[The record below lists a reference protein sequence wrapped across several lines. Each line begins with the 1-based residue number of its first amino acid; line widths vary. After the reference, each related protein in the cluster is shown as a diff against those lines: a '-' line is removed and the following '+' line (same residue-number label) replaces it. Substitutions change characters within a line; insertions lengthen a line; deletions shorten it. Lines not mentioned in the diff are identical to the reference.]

1 MRRPLLLVGQLLL
14 GLPLGLA
21 GSACDSHL
29 DAEVGGA
36 LLPQALD
43 VVPAGGGP
51 TIVVLPGRPAPAL
64 APGPVRLAIDH
75 AVPWRELGPLLA
87 AADKAGAQP
96 TLLVGQRD
104 RIRGFRLSDDL
115 RDEYTLR
122 FRATSAGKFCL
133 SPPGTR
139 EAYCVET
146 GTRRH
151 VSSVYVREAVQ
162 KAVAEYGIKQAWVVP
177 DTDTRWGDIVRTID
191 GARTCC
197 KEPFRV
203 AVSR

>member
-1 MRRPLLLVGQLLL
+1 MRRSFVVLALLV
-14 GLPLGLA
+14 LPAAPG
-21 GSACDSHL
+21 CDSHL

-43 VVPAGGGP
+43 VMPPGDGP
-51 TIVVLPGRPAPAL
+51 TIVVLPGKPAPAL
-64 APGPVRLAIDH
+64 PAGPVKLAVDH

-87 AADKAGAQP
+87 AADQAGAQP

-104 RIRGFRLSDDL
+104 RIRGFRLSDEL

-122 FRATSAGKFCL
+122 FQPTSDGKFCL
-133 SPPGTR
+133 SPPATR
-139 EAYCVET
+139 EAYCVQT

-151 VSSVYVREAVQ
+151 VSAAFVRAAVQ
-162 KAVAEYGIKQAWVVP
+162 KAVAAYGITQGRVVP
-177 DTDTRWGDIVRTID
+177 DADTRWGDIVRSID

>member
-1 MRRPLLLVGQLLL
+1 MRRLQHF
-14 GLPLGLA
+14 LGLA
-21 GSACDSHL
+21 LGLAASACDSHL

-43 VVPAGGGP
+43 VVPAGTGP
-51 TIVVLPGRPAPAL
+51 TVVVLPGKPAPPLPA
-64 APGPVRLAIDH
+64 GPVKLAIDH
-75 AVPWRELGPLLA
+75 AVPWSELGPLLA
-87 AADKAGAQP
+87 AADTAGAQP

-104 RIRGFRLSDDL
+104 RIRGFRLSDEL
-115 RDEYTLR
+115 KDEYTLR
-122 FRATSAGKFCL
+122 FRATSTGSFCL

-151 VSSVYVREAVQ
+151 VSAVFVREAVQ
-162 KAVAEYGIKQAWVVP
+162 KAVAEYGIMQARVVP
-177 DTDTRWGDIVRTID
+177 DADTRWGDIVRTID

-197 KEPFRV
+197 KAPFRV
-203 AVSR
+203 AVAR

>member
-1 MRRPLLLVGQLLL
+1 MMRRRLPLLL
-14 GLPLGLA
+14 LA
-21 GSACDSHL
+21 ASVATPACDSHL

-36 LLPQALD
+36 LLPQALG
-43 VVPAGGGP
+43 VVPAGDGP
-51 TIVVLPGRPAPAL
+51 TVVVLPGKPPPAL
-64 APGPVRLAIDH
+64 TAGPVKLAIDH
-75 AVPWRELGPLLA
+75 AVPWSELGPLLA

-104 RIRGFRLSDDL
+104 RIRGFRLSDEL
-115 RDEYTLR
+115 KDEYTLR
-122 FRATSAGKFCL
+122 FRPTSGGKFCL

-151 VSSVYVREAVQ
+151 VSAVYVREAVQ
-162 KAVAEYGIKQAWVVP
+162 KAVAEYGIMQARLVP
-177 DTDTRWGDIVRTID
+177 DADTRWGDIVRTID

>member
-1 MRRPLLLVGQLLL
+1 MRLWRSFVVPALLLLLAAP
-14 GLPLGLA
+14 G
-21 GSACDSHL
+21 CDSHL

-43 VVPAGGGP
+43 VVPAGDGP
-51 TIVVLPGRPAPAL
+51 TVVILPGKPAPAL
-64 APGPVRLAIDH
+64 AAGPVKLAIDH
-75 AVPWRELGPLLA
+75 AVPWSELGPLLA
-87 AADKAGAQP
+87 AADQAGARP

-104 RIRGFRLSDDL
+104 RVRGFRLA
-115 RDEYTLR
+115 DELKNEFTLR
-122 FRATSAGKFCL
+122 LRPTSDGKFCL

-139 EAYCVET
+139 EAYCVQT

-151 VSSVYVREAVQ
+151 VSSAFVRAALQ
-162 KAVAEYGIKQAWVVP
+162 KAVAEYGITQGRVVP
-177 DTDTRWGDIVRTID
+177 DADTRWGDIVRTID

>member
-1 MRRPLLLVGQLLL
+1 MRRSLLFLVLLAA
-14 GLPLGLA
+14 P
-21 GSACDSHL
+21 ACDSHL
-29 DAEVGGA
+29 DANVGGA

-43 VVPAGGGP
+43 VVPAGEGP
-51 TIVVLPGRPAPAL
+51 TVVVLPGKPAPAL
-64 APGPVRLAIDH
+64 AAGPVRLAIDQ
-75 AVPWRELGPLLA
+75 AVPWSELAPVLD
-87 AADKAGAQP
+87 AADKAGAKP
-96 TLLVGQRD
+96 TLLVGQRN
-104 RIRGFRLSDDL
+104 RIRGFRLSDEL

-122 FRATSAGKFCL
+122 FRPTSAGKFCL

-162 KAVAEYGIKQAWVVP
+162 KAVAEYGIMQAWVVP
-177 DTDTRWGDIVRTID
+177 DQDTRWGDIVRTID

>member
-1 MRRPLLLVGQLLL
+1 MRLFLLLVAASA
-14 GLPLGLA
+14 P
-21 GSACDSHL
+21 ACDSHL

-43 VVPAGGGP
+43 VVPAGEGP
-51 TIVVLPGRPAPAL
+51 TVVVLPGKPPPAL
-64 APGPVRLAIDH
+64 PTGPVRLAIDH
-75 AVPWRELGPLLA
+75 AVPWSELGPLLT
-87 AADKAGAQP
+87 AADKAGTQP
-96 TLLVGQRD
+96 IFLVGQRD
-104 RIRGFRLSDDL
+104 RIRAFRLADEL

-122 FRATSAGKFCL
+122 FRPTAAGKFCL

-151 VSSVYVREAVQ
+151 VSAIYVREAVQ
-162 KAVAEYGIKQAWVVP
+162 KAVAEYGITQAWVVP
-177 DTDTRWGDIVRTID
+177 DEDTRWGDIVRTID

>member
-1 MRRPLLLVGQLLL
+1 MRRALAILVVLV
-14 GLPLGLA
+14 A
-21 GSACDSHL
+21 SACDSHF
-29 DAEVGGA
+29 DAKVGGA

-43 VVPAGGGP
+43 VMPSGAGEGP
-51 TIVVLPGRPAPAL
+51 TVVVLPGKPAPAL
-64 APGPVRLAIDH
+64 AAGPVRLAIDH
-75 AVPWRELGPLLA
+75 AVPWSELAPILD
-87 AADKAGAQP
+87 AADKAGAKP
-96 TLLVGQRD
+96 TFLVGQRNL
-104 RIRGFRLSDDL
+104 IRGFRLSDDL

-122 FRATSAGKFCL
+122 FRPTSAGKFCL

-151 VSSVYVREAVQ
+151 VSSIYVREAVQ
-162 KAVAEYGIKQAWVVP
+162 KAVAEYGITQAWVVP
-177 DTDTRWGDIVRTID
+177 DQDTRWGDIVRTID

-203 AVSR
+203 AVAR